1 MTGTY
6 DFTSRAVRDDPHP
19 LFRTL
24 REHDPVYDT
33 GYGYWYVSRYDDA
46 SALLRDDRLVAGKGV
61 PDSLG
66 LTAGPLR
73 DVMDAWMMA
82 IDGPAHTRTRRLI
95 SRAFTPRAVEGMR
108 PDVQALAE
116 HLVDALV
123 ARGGGDVVRDLAFPL
138 PMEVVRRMFAVDAAT
153 WDSDIVALFDPGRA
167 PRADGVVGQMG
178 RLTEWFGRFVDERR
192 AAPGDD
198 LFSALMAVDEA
209 GDHLSDHELVA
220 NGVLLLTAGFETT
233 MALIANLVRTL
244 LLHQD
249 QWELV
254 RRDPS
259 RARGAVEEVLRY
271 EPAALSTTRTAT
283 TDIEVRGTTIPAG
296 ANVLVSVVAAN
307 RDPERYADPDRF
319 DVTRVDVR
327 PLTFG
332 GGAHVCIGAALARL
346 EAEVVLTTLVERA
359 PGIRL
364 VDGGQCRWQ
373 ADNPTV
379 RRPVTLEVR
388 V

>member
-1 MTGTY
+1 MTGSY
-6 DFTSRAVRDDPHP
+6 DFTTAAVRDDPHP
-19 LFRTL
+19 LFRSL

-46 SALLRDDRLVAGKGV
+46 SALLRDERLVAGRGV

-82 IDGPAHTRTRRLI
+82 IDGPAHARTRRLI
-95 SRAFTPRAVEGMR
+95 SRAFTPRAVAAMR
-108 PDVQALAE
+108 PTVQALAE

-123 ARGGGDVVRDLAFPL
+123 ARGGGDVVHDLAFPL
-138 PMEVVRRMFAVDAAT
+138 PMEVVRGMFAVDPGT
-153 WDSDIVALFDPGRA
+153 WDAEIVALFDPARA
-167 PRADGVVGQMG
+167 PLPDGIVGQMG
-178 RLTEWFGRFVDERR
+178 RLTEWFGRFVEERR
-192 AAPGDD
+192 AEPGDD

-209 GDHLSDHELVA
+209 GDRLSDHELVA

-233 MALIANLVRTL
+233 MALVALMVRTL
-244 LLHQD
+244 LLHPD
-249 QWELV
+249 QWALV
-254 RRDPS
+254 RADPS
-259 RARGAVEEVLRY
+259 LARGAVEEVLRY

-283 TDIEVRGTTIPAG
+283 VDLEVRGTTIPAG
-296 ANVLVSVVAAN
+296 ANVLVSVLAAN

-319 DVTRVDVR
+319 DVTRTDVR

-332 GGAHVCIGAALARL
+332 GGAHHCIGASLARL
-346 EAEVVLTTLVERA
+346 EAEVVLSTLVERA
-359 PGIRL
+359 PGLRL
-364 VDGGQCRWQ
+364 VDGGACRWQ

>member
-1 MTGTY
+1 MSGTY
-6 DFTSRAVRDDPHP
+6 DFTAPAVRDDPHP
-19 LFRTL
+19 LFRAL

-46 SALLRDDRLVAGKGV
+46 SALLRDERLVAGKGV

-82 IDGPAHTRTRRLI
+82 IDGAAHARTRRLI

-108 PDVQALAE
+108 PTVQALAE

-138 PMEVVRRMFAVDAAT
+138 PMEVVRGMFAVDPAT
-153 WDSDIVALFDPGRA
+153 WDADIVALFDPTR
-167 PRADGVVGQMG
+167 PSSPDGVVGQMG
-178 RLTEWFGRFVDERR
+178 LLTEWFGRFVEARR

-198 LFSALMAVDEA
+198 LFSALMAADEA

-233 MALIANLVRTL
+233 MALIALVVRTL
-244 LLHQD
+244 LLHPN
-249 QWELV
+249 QWALV
-254 RRDPS
+254 RADPLL
-259 RARGAVEEVLRY
+259 ARGAVEEVLRY

-283 TDIEVRGTTIPAG
+283 VDIEVHGITIPAG
-296 ANVLVSVVAAN
+296 ANVLLSVLAAN

-319 DVTRVDVR
+319 DITRTDVR

-332 GGAHVCIGAALARL
+332 GGTHNCIGASLARM

-359 PGIRL
+359 PGLRL
-364 VDGGQCRWQ
+364 VDGGACRWQ